1 MDCHLTAVLLTVPR
15 MRFCVRS
22 VVLLL
27 LVNIQ
32 RLARVGLFDR
42 IEVLLKIEGRFVKIS
57 KGVREILILLLS

>member
-1 MDCHLTAVLLTVPR
+1 